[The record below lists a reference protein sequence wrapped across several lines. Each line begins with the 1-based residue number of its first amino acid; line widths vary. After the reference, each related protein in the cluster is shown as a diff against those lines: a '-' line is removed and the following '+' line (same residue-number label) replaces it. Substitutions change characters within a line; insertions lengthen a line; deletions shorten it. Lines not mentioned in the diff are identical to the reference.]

1 MVDSKIGEMGMVK
14 IVWRKFPKVKR
25 RLTIAPM
32 LILPLGIEGL
42 VVYCDALRKGLG
54 CVLMHYRGVIAYA
67 SW

>member
-25 RLTIAPM
+25 RLTIVPM

-54 CVLMHYRGVIAYA
+54 CVLMHYGEVIAYA

>member
-1 MVDSKIGEMGMVK
+1 MVDSKRGEMGMVK
-14 IVWRKFPKVKR
+14 IVWRRFPRVKR
-25 RLTIAPM
+25 RLTIAPI

-54 CVLMHYRGVIAYA
+54 CVLMQYGGVIAYA